1 MGYKERI
8 HTGSTRSAGTHL
20 AELVELE
27 AVAFDEAS
35 RINNDVFQDLCHF
48 SAQLSSQVSN

>member
-1 MGYKERI
+1 MGSSR
-8 HTGSTRSAGTHL
+8 RHL

-35 RINNDVFQDLCHF
+35 RINDDVFQDLCHL
-48 SAQLSSQVSN
+48 SAQLSSQVFN

>member
-1 MGYKERI
+1 M
-8 HTGSTRSAGTHL
+8 GSTRSAGTHL

-35 RINNDVFQDLCHF
+35 RINDDVFQDLCHF